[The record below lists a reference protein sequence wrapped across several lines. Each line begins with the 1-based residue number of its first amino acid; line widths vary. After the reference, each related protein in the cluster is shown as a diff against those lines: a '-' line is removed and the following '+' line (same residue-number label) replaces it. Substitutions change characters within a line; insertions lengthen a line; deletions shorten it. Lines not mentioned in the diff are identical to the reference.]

1 MGWFKDLK
9 KTLGFSKPDPLP
21 GPVVDQTKKG
31 LNDQMAG
38 YLGDEFRAA
47 KYTSNQTYVNPA
59 KAQEIQSQKAATPIG
74 QPELTRNISSYRPGA
89 PQMTPAANSSEMVFV
104 PPAGPGQMGTWQKK
118 PAPTISM
125 RANSQQPEQAES
137 GRAIPVSNEASQ
149 KLDMS
154 QPAALQAEAAKR
166 AMANTASS
174 IAGYD
179 PAIKASA
186 LQELNQTADTETQK
200 ALKIARE
207 AMGSQG
213 ILNSTV
219 AGAKAGDIVSEI
231 AARKL
236 SAINDLNAR
245 DAEAQREDRY
255 RNADQAA
262 NQINQLSNLGQA
274 GQGMALAV
282 GAFDR
287 QGRTQDIASQ
297 TAAAEFA
304 RTGNQID
311 SAEALKR
318 AEFARQGGQIDAAEA
333 WKRYA
338 ADQDANDATAAE
350 KRRVQTQNLNAA
362 DLGAARN
369 EDRYNN
375 LLKMI
380 QAYGSGD
387 PYTPESQAAALAA
400 QQQKQEQQNRL
411 NSTMGLLTAFI

>member
-21 GPVVDQTKKG
+21 SPQVDQAKKS
-31 LNDQMAG
+31 LNDQFAG

-47 KYTSNQTYVNPA
+47 KYTSNQGYVSPT
-59 KAQEIQSQKAATPIG
+59 KAQEIQSQRAATPVV
-74 QPELTRNISSYRPGA
+74 QSEASRNISSYRPGA
-89 PQMTPAANSSEMVFV
+89 ARQTPQTGSEEMVFV
-104 PPAGPGQMGTWQKK
+104 PPAGPGQMGTWQK
-118 PAPTISM
+118 PTPTVSMQTAP
-125 RANSQQPEQAES
+125 QQTEQAEVA
-137 GRAIPVSNEASQ
+137 RTIPVSNEASQ
-149 KLDMS
+149 KIDS
-154 QPAALQAEAAKR
+154 TQSAALQAEATKR
-166 AMANTASS
+166 ALANAPLA

-179 PAIKASA
+179 PSVKQAA
-186 LQELNQTADTETQK
+186 LQEINQIADTETQK

-219 AGAKAGDIVSEI
+219 AGTKAGNI
-231 AARKL
+231 AADIASRKI
-236 SAINDLNAR
+236 SAINDLNAK

-255 RNADQAA
+255 RNASLASDQ
-262 NQINQLSNLGQA
+262 ISQLSNLAQS
-274 GQGMALAV
+274 GQGMNLA
-282 GAFDR
+282 AASYDR
-287 QGRTQDIASQ
+287 QGRLQDIASQ

-318 AEFARQGGQIDAAEA
+318 AEFARQGGQLDAAEA

-338 ADQDANDATAAE
+338 AEKDANDATATE
-350 KRRVQTQNLNAA
+350 KRRVQTQNLNAE
-362 DLGAARN
+362 DLGNARM

-380 QAYGSGD
+380 QSYGSGD

-400 QQQKQEQQNRL
+400 AQQQQEQQNRL
-411 NSTMGLLTAFI
+411 SNTLGVITKFIK